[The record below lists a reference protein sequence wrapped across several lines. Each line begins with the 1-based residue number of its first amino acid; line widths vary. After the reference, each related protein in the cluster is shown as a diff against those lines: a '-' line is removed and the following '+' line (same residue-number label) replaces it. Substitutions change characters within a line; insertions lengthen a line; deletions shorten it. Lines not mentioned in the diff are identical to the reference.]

1 MRHWF
6 IFILVLAFGVSSA
19 DIAAQSDDSE
29 AADKQDHLY
38 IVYDSSG
45 SMWGELADKSRK
57 YEAGRTALSE
67 LLDKDVGNRQIALR
81 AYGHRERADCRDSQL
96 IVPFSDSQTAK
107 AAINNAVTNIRPT
120 GKTPI
125 SYSLREALKDFGDRS
140 GDILL
145 ISDGIETCDIDPC
158 ELMREWQAANVS
170 IRVHVVGVGLN
181 ELEQKAMACIAET
194 SGGKYFD
201 ADSAEG
207 FSEAVNQASEQ
218 VAEPEAKPIEDA
230 QVYRVII
237 KAIDSEG
244 KSYTAEGTLYKEGE
258 AVSDLSTIGSNEV
271 DGPGGYEIEMGVVL
285 NDGSIYKP
293 VRQSLTVEEYV
304 THTEVIVVPPAIVSA
319 TFKENDEDHQGSFV
333 TAYQGNEK
341 AFGFRAFDEALARPG
356 EYEFRAQ
363 PNADN
368 ELSLTETLIEG
379 QHTELLFDLTTTI
392 QFYIEFVMPDGD
404 TFRRGSELWRN
415 NEKRYDVFGSNNP
428 TTIIPGVYELR
439 PDGDQNLPISPVE
452 IEITED
458 GKTYQVPIEAG
469 WINISYTDSDFDY
482 VSKPNSAFI
491 ESLDRGNSKYAGVDR
506 PIPVKPGQ
514 YKINPRTEQ
523 GFMDPIEVVVENNK
537 VADAVFTPKPLGEIV
552 VNFAPSE
559 NWKSEPDRAFVTALD
574 GQRIIKGFMRPGRPQ
589 KFIPGR
595 YLVVGGGSGGSEAI
609 EQELTVTAH
618 ETTTVTLKHQ
628 SDN

>member
-1 MRHWF
+1 MHWF
-6 IFILVLAFGVSSA
+6 VLILVLVFGISSA
-19 DIAAQSDDSE
+19 DIAAQSNDLE
-29 AADKQDHLY
+29 TAEKQDHLY

-57 YEAGRTALSE
+57 YEAGRTALAA
-67 LLDKDVGNRQIALR
+67 LLDKDIGNRQIALR
-81 AYGHRERADCRDSQL
+81 AYGHREKTDCRDSEL
-96 IVPFSDSQTAK
+96 MVSFSDSQTAK
-107 AAINNAVTNIRPT
+107 AAIDSAVTNIRPT

-145 ISDGIETCDIDPC
+145 ISDGIETCDADPC
-158 ELMREWQAANVS
+158 ELMREWQASNVS

-218 VAEPEAKPIEDA
+218 VAEPEAKPIEVA
-230 QVYRVII
+230 QIYRVIV
-237 KAIDSEG
+237 KAFDSEG

-258 AVSDLSTIGSNEV
+258 PVSDLSTIGSNEV
-271 DGPGGYEIEMGVVL
+271 EGPGGYELEMGVVL

-293 VRQSLTVEEYV
+293 VRQPLTVEEHV
-304 THTEVIVVPPAIVSA
+304 TNTEVIVVPPAIVSA
-319 TFKENDEDHQGSFV
+319 TFKENGEDHQGSFV

-341 AFGFRAFDEALARPG
+341 SFGFRAFDEALARPG
-356 EYEFRAQ
+356 AYEFQAQ

-368 ELSLTETLIEG
+368 ELSLTETLVEG
-379 QHTELLFDLTTTI
+379 QHTELLFDLTRTI

-415 NEKRYDVFGSNNP
+415 DEKLYDVFGSNNP

-439 PDGDQNLPISPVE
+439 VDSDQNLPISPIE

-469 WINISYTDSDFDY
+469 WINISYIDSDFDY
-482 VSKPNSAFI
+482 VRKPNSAFI
-491 ESLDRGNSKYAGVDR
+491 ESLDRGNSKYAGVGK
-506 PIPVKPGQ
+506 PTPVKPGR

-523 GFMDPIEVVVENNK
+523 GFMDPIEVLVENNK
-537 VADAVFTPKPLGEIV
+537 VADVVFTPKPLGEIV
-552 VNFAPSE
+552 VNFAPSD
-559 NWKSEPDRAFVTALD
+559 NWKSEPDRASVSALD
-574 GQRIIKGFMRPGRPQ
+574 GQRIIKGFMRPGQPQ

-595 YLVVGGGSGGSEAI
+595 YRVVGGGTGGSEAV
-609 EQELTVTAH
+609 EQELVVIAH
-618 ETTTVTLKHQ
+618 QTTTVTLKHQ